1 MPARRGPRADQI
13 DQGNAVAGQ
22 VITAGLLF
30 PSFEDNEGGGGGVT
44 DATAAP
50 AILPV
55 QDVIQPQAITDV
67 DDIID
72 TGGTLFWC
80 KDHLTKKDPASIQI
94 ACMLDKKE
102 RRKHAVEADY
112 VGYDVSVKA
121 RPSRLCTY
129 GHDATITIFP
139 GHLP

>member
-72 TGGTLFWC
+72 TPLSLEPFDPDSVIVFLNGIAQVQGTGRAYEIVVDTNGNTAILWLAGTGTAVN
-80 KDHLTKKDPASIQI
+80 LTSSDQI
-94 ACMLDKKE
+94 IVLYQV
-102 RRKHAVEADY
+102 AV
-112 VGYDVSVKA
+112 
-121 RPSRLCTY
+121 
-129 GHDATITIFP
+129 
-139 GHLP
+139 